1 MLDYVTAY
9 KIFSMY
15 KNVFNCPKISPF
27 YGEIKPNFPSRTRQ
41 MEKLRLNVNWLSQ
54 HHPVRRL
61 ETAGVWEQD
70 GQESGGSARFRWG
83 EFCILVTWLLFMTFM
98 TFLALVGIWVYDP
111 WCDSNSWL
119 TLLKFVQRSLNSKLW
134 GCAHRVLQRQLPVAS
149 WPWASLISQVFPSL
163 NSVR

>member
-9 KIFSMY
+9 KIFSIY

-70 GQESGGSARFRWG
+70 GQAPDFPVRPWEGPEAR
-83 EFCILVTWLLFMTFM
+83 TPWLLFMTFM

-119 TLLKFVQRSLNSKLW
+119 TLLEFVQRFLNSKLW

>member
-9 KIFSMY
+9 KIFSIY

-27 YGEIKPNFPSRTRQ
+27 YGEIKPNFPSRSRQ

-70 GQESGGSARFRWG
+70 GQESGGSACFRWG

-98 TFLALVGIWVYDP
+98 TFLYMT
-111 WCDSNSWL
+111 SSS
-119 TLLKFVQRSLNSKLW
+119 LLFTVIVIFTSASAQAIQSFTPS
-134 GCAHRVLQRQLPVAS
+134 HTHYTPLQTIFRTV
-149 WPWASLISQVFPSL
+149 V
-163 NSVR
+163 

>member
-1 MLDYVTAY
+1 MLEYVTAH
-9 KIFSMY
+9 KIFSIY

-27 YGEIKPNFPSRTRQ
+27 CGEIKPTFPSQTRQ

-70 GQESGGSARFRWG
+70 GQELGGSARFRWG
-83 EFCILVTWLLFMTFM
+83 EFCILVTWLLLM

-111 WCDSNSWL
+111 WCDSNCWL
-119 TLLKFVQRSLNSKLW
+119 TLLEFVQRSLNSKPCSLS
-134 GCAHRVLQRQLPVAS
+134 PS
-149 WPWASLISQVFPSL
+149 WKLSEPHPILGFYESFITQSGLI
-163 NSVR
+163 